1 MPNIGSLF
9 LAMFAEVEL
18 LSVGL
23 VFNTLKKRLYFI
35 EMDFIISKQ
44 VKCKME
50 VNCPSCSICSYWARG
65 DKLKGQAGDCSTSY
79 LAAVWPCSATWRSAL
94 ASLDGRGNR
103 DIAFG
108 IRDAALGTLASSRP
122 TVPMS
127 LLSGIQVVSF
137 FLLSWDFFD
146 CCLVASVLIIS
157 RSPAHFYI
165 RLVTSRGP
173 KSESY
178 DDNCH

>member
-23 VFNTLKKRLYFI
+23 VFNTLKKRLFII

-44 VKCKME
+44 VKCIRG
-50 VNCPSCSICSYWARG
+50 VNCPSCSICSYLARW
-65 DKLKGQAGDCSTSY
+65 DKLDWQTGDCSTPY

-108 IRDAALGTLASSRP
+108 LRDAALGTLASSRL

-137 FLLSWDFFD
+137 FLVWDF
-146 CCLVASVLIIS
+146 LIAALLRVLIIS

-165 RLVTSRGP
+165 RLVTSRGL